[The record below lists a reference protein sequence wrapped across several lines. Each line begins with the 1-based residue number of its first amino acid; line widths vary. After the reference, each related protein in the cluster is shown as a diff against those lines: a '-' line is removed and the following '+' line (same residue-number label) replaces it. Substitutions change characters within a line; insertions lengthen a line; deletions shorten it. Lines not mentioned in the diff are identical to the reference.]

1 MRPSPEHRP
10 ILIAH
15 VVYHLGVGGLEN
27 GLVNLVNRLPAA
39 EFRHMIICLT
49 DFTEFA
55 QRIQRD
61 DVEIIALH
69 KRPGHDWRMFVELF
83 RLFRRRKPDIVH
95 SRNLASLEAQ
105 IPAWLAGI
113 RSRIHGEHGRDVSD
127 MDGTNWKY
135 ILQRRAI
142 SPFVHHYIA
151 LSRDLEGY
159 LEGKIRV
166 PARRITRIIN
176 GVDVELFRPPETR
189 SRGVLPKDFASA
201 TDLVIGTVGRLEPI
215 KDQGTLVRAFI
226 ELAERYPAHRARL
239 RLVIVGDGSTRQALR
254 ELLADRQ
261 LAGQVWFAGSREDV
275 PKLMQAMDVFV
286 LPSLAEGISNT
297 IMEAMACGLPVVAT
311 DVGGNA
317 ELVVEEKSGF
327 LVPRDDPSQ
336 MATALSSYLETP
348 EIVEQQG
355 QAARDR
361 AEQAFSLA
369 VMVDSYR
376 RVYRRV
382 TGKGSD

>member
-10 ILIAH
+10 LLIAH

-176 GVDVELFRPPETR
+176 GVDVGLFRPPETR

-376 RVYRRV
+376 RVYRQV